1 MLFASLFITAM
12 LAVVSGCGGDK
23 PATSTPEVKTPPATD
38 APVDPAADEKKDM

>member
-23 PATSTPEVKTPPATD
+23 PATTTPEVKTPATD
-38 APVDPAADEKKDM
+38 APADPAADVDKEM